1 MKKRW
6 LLALAALALVTLLV
20 WALWP
25 AARLVETA
33 VVTQG
38 RFERAVQEDGRT
50 RLRERYL
57 VSAPLGGRL
66 TRITLRQGDA
76 VAKNAVVALLWPNT
90 PAMLDERSTA
100 EQLARANAMASNLAR
115 AQAGVGR
122 ASAALSQAR
131 ANLTRSETLA
141 EQGFVSPNQNETG
154 RLDVRLR
161 EQELESARQEEAATR
176 HELEQVRVAL
186 RQVSTAGPAA
196 QQRPFEV
203 RSPAAGRVLKITHSS
218 ETVVPAGATLMELGD
233 PSRLE
238 VVVDLL
244 TEDAAQISPG
254 TPVQLANWGGS
265 AVLEG
270 RVRLVEPAAFT
281 KVSALGVEEQRVNA
295 VVDITTAPTQWQ
307 SLGDGFKVDVRV
319 LVQVVEQAIQVPVS
333 ALFPVGGR
341 AGLFVLEQ
349 GHARLREV
357 EISARNGMQAWIRT
371 GLTPG
376 TTVIVYPDAKL
387 KDGEAVRPR

>member
-254 TPVQLANWGGS
+254 TPVQLAKWGGA

>member
-176 HELEQVRVAL
+176 HELEHQKFYPR
-186 RQVSTAGPAA
+186 
-196 QQRPFEV
+196 
-203 RSPAAGRVLKITHSS
+203 HH
-218 ETVVPAGATLMELGD
+218 
-233 PSRLE
+233 
-238 VVVDLL
+238 
-244 TEDAAQISPG
+244 
-254 TPVQLANWGGS
+254 
-265 AVLEG
+265 
-270 RVRLVEPAAFT
+270 
-281 KVSALGVEEQRVNA
+281 
-295 VVDITTAPTQWQ
+295 
-307 SLGDGFKVDVRV
+307 GF
-319 LVQVVEQAIQVPVS
+319 
-333 ALFPVGGR
+333 
-341 AGLFVLEQ
+341 
-349 GHARLREV
+349 
-357 EISARNGMQAWIRT
+357 
-371 GLTPG
+371 
-376 TTVIVYPDAKL
+376 
-387 KDGEAVRPR
+387 

>member
-1 MKKRW
+1 VRAAPTIQHSINHVIDEME
-6 LLALAALALVTLLV
+6 LLALEKHAVKDNADVTRVL
-20 WALWP
+20 
-25 AARLVETA
+25 
-33 VVTQG
+33 
-38 RFERAVQEDGRT
+38 
-50 RLRERYL
+50 
-57 VSAPLGGRL
+57 
-66 TRITLRQGDA
+66 
-76 VAKNAVVALLWPNT
+76 K
-90 PAMLDERSTA
+90 
-100 EQLARANAMASNLAR
+100 
-115 AQAGVGR
+115 
-122 ASAALSQAR
+122 
-131 ANLTRSETLA
+131 
-141 EQGFVSPNQNETG
+141 NETG

-176 HELEQVRVAL
+176 HELEQVRATL
-186 RQVSTAGPAA
+186 RQVSSAGPAA

-203 RSPAAGRVLKITHSS
+203 RSPVAGQVLKITHSS

-254 TPVQLANWGGS
+254 TPVQLANWGGP
-265 AVLEG
+265 ALLEG
-270 RVRLVEPAAFT
+270 RVRLVEPSAFT

-295 VVDITTAPTQWQ
+295 VVDITTLPQLWQ

-319 LVQVVEQAIQVPVS
+319 LVQVEQQAIQVPVS

-357 EISARNGMQAWIRT
+357 EVSARNGMQAWVRT

-387 KDGEAVRPR
+387 KDGDAVKPR

>member
-1 MKKRW
+1 
-6 LLALAALALVTLLV
+6 V
-20 WALWP
+20 
-25 AARLVETA
+25 
-33 VVTQG
+33 
-38 RFERAVQEDGRT
+38 
-50 RLRERYL
+50 
-57 VSAPLGGRL
+57 
-66 TRITLRQGDA
+66 
-76 VAKNAVVALLWPNT
+76 
-90 PAMLDERSTA
+90 
-100 EQLARANAMASNLAR
+100 
-115 AQAGVGR
+115 
-122 ASAALSQAR
+122 
-131 ANLTRSETLA
+131 
-141 EQGFVSPNQNETG
+141 
-154 RLDVRLR
+154 
-161 EQELESARQEEAATR
+161 
-176 HELEQVRVAL
+176 
-186 RQVSTAGPAA
+186 
-196 QQRPFEV
+196 
-203 RSPAAGRVLKITHSS
+203 AGRVLKITHSS

-254 TPVQLANWGGS
+254 TPVQLANWGGA

-270 RVRLVEPAAFT
+270 LVRLVEPAAFT

-357 EISARNGMQAWIRT
+357 EISARNGTQAWIRT

>member
-203 RSPAAGRVLKITHSS
+203 RSPVAGRVLKITHSS

-244 TEDAAQISPG
+244 TEDAAQISPD
-254 TPVQLANWGGS
+254 TPVQLANWGGA

-270 RVRLVEPAAFT
+270 LVRLVEPAAFT

>member
-1 MKKRW
+1 MNKRW
-6 LLALAALALVTLLV
+6 WLALAALIPLALLA

-50 RLRERYL
+50 RLRERFQIA
-57 VSAPLGGRL
+57 APIGGRL
-66 TRITLRQGDA
+66 ARITLRQGDA
-76 VAKNAVVALLWPNT
+76 VAKGAVVAQLWPNT
-90 PAMLDERSTA
+90 PAMLDERSRA
-100 EQLARANAMASNLAR
+100 EQQARVGAMAANLAR

-122 ASAALSQAR
+122 ASAALAQAR
-131 ANLTRSETLA
+131 ANLARTEALA
-141 EQGFVSPNQNETG
+141 QQGFVSPNQNEAG
-154 RLDVRLR
+154 RLEVQLR
-161 EQELESARQEEAATR
+161 AQELESARQEEAASR
-176 HELEQVRVAL
+176 HELEQVQVAL
-186 RQVSTAGPAA
+186 RQVSATGPAA
-196 QQRPFEV
+196 QQRPFEL
-203 RSPAAGRVLKITHSS
+203 RSPVAGRVLKIPYGS
-218 ETVVPAGATLMELGD
+218 ETVVTAGATLMELGD

-244 TEDAAQISPG
+244 TEDAAQVSPG
-254 TPVQLANWGGS
+254 TPVQLANWGGPT
-265 AVLEG
+265 VLEG
-270 RVRLVEPAAFT
+270 QVRLVEPAAFT

-295 VVDITTAPTQWQ
+295 IVDISTPASQWQ
-307 SLGDGFKVDVRV
+307 ALGDGFKVDVRV
-319 LVQVVEQAIQVPVS
+319 LVQVVPQAIKLPVS

-357 EISARNGMQAWIRT
+357 EVAARNGVEAWVRA

-387 KDGEAVRPR
+387 KDGDAVKAR

>member
-254 TPVQLANWGGS
+254 TPVQLANWGGA